1 MEEKIR
7 IDFMGGESREV
18 AGTAVNYMIGKTDI
32 AGESAELY
40 AEVVLPS
47 EEVPEDFGYD
57 ALKADILTQARA
69 LGISPKSLEFWYD

>member
-40 AEVVLPS
+40 AEVVLP
-47 EEVPEDFGYD
+47 
-57 ALKADILTQARA
+57 RA
-69 LGISPKSLEFWYD
+69 CSKFSVKRGI